1 MTATGTTIALLLAFM
16 WALQYG
22 LSFWQMRR
30 YYRRLAELRREG
42 LVWVGMAGSAWRR
55 RQYVALVVNPEQR
68 IVRVEQLS
76 GWTVLATL
84 KPLPGLEGRPVSD
97 LLDDQQTLPVSP
109 KQLMALRD
117 AVKHMQAH
125 AAKKAAQAAAQAE
138 ESDPAAS
145 VDEAQPGA
153 ARSVP

>member
-1 MTATGTTIALLLAFM
+1 MTETGTVIVLLLAFM
-16 WALQYG
+16 WAVQYA

-30 YYRRLAELRREG
+30 YYRRLAELRRDG

-55 RQYVALVVNPEQR
+55 RQFVAVVVSPAQR
-68 IVRVEQLS
+68 IVRVEELS

-97 LLDDQQTLPVSP
+97 LVDDTQDLPVTP
-109 KQLMALRD
+109 KQRTALRD

-125 AAKKAAQAAAQAE
+125 AAKRAAASGE
-138 ESDPAAS
+138 AATLT
-145 VDEAQPGA
+145 A
-153 ARSVP
+153 

>member
-16 WALQYG
+16 WTLQYV

-30 YYRRLAELRREG
+30 YYRRLAELRRSG

-55 RQYVALVVNPEQR
+55 RQYVALVVSPDQR

-76 GWTVLATL
+76 GWTVLANL

-97 LLDDQQTLPVSP
+97 IEDDEQVLPVSP
-109 KQLMALRD
+109 KQRAALRD
-117 AVKHMQAH
+117 AVTHMRAH
-125 AAKKAAQAAAQAE
+125 AAKHAAADA
-138 ESDPAAS
+138 SADPAS
-145 VDEAQPGA
+145 RGT
-153 ARSVP
+153 

>member
-1 MTATGTTIALLLAFM
+1 MDATGTTIVLLLAAM

-30 YYRRLAELRREG
+30 YYKRLAALRREG
-42 LVWVGMAGSAWRR
+42 AVWVGMAGSAWRR
-55 RQYVALVVNPEQR
+55 RQYVALVVGPDQR

-97 LLDDQQTLPVSP
+97 LLDDQLTLPVSP
-109 KQLMALRD
+109 KQLAALRD
-117 AVKHMQAH
+117 AVKHMQAY
-125 AAKKAAQAAAQAE
+125 AAKKAAEAASAPPENGGIGA
-138 ESDPAAS
+138 PAAS
-145 VDEAQPGA
+145 AP
-153 ARSVP
+153 

>member
-16 WALQYG
+16 WALQYA

-30 YYRRLAELRREG
+30 YYGRLSELRREG

-55 RQYVALVVNPEQR
+55 RQYVALVVSPEQR

-97 LLDDQQTLPVSP
+97 LTDDSLALPVTP
-109 KQLMALRD
+109 KQLAALRD

-125 AAKKAAQAAAQAE
+125 AAKKAAEAAAQAA
-138 ESDPAAS
+138 SDDQAENGTLAPSAPA
-145 VDEAQPGA
+145 P
-153 ARSVP
+153 

>member
-1 MTATGTTIALLLAFM
+1 MQTTSAAIVLMLVVM
-16 WALQYG
+16 WTSQYA

-30 YYRRLAELRREG
+30 YYRRVAELRREG

-55 RQYVALVVNPEQR
+55 RQYVALVVSPDER

-97 LLDDQQTLPVSP
+97 LLDDSLNLPVTA
-109 KQLMALRD
+109 KQRAALRD

-125 AAKKAAQAAAQAE
+125 AARKAAAAAAAAG
-138 ESDPAAS
+138 DDRPAGA
-145 VDEAQPGA
+145 AGPGA
-153 ARSVP
+153 AATPAG